1 MLWEHSLSKQ
11 LRQTF
16 INNFSFIPL
25 EMAGVAGEIFFQLGL
40 IVIVTAIA
48 ALVLRFFRQ
57 PQILAYVLVGIL
69 ITPVLKIV
77 TNTSIIESMSMIGIA
92 FLLFL
97 VGLEMD
103 LKSLKNVALVST
115 LGGLIQILL
124 LFSIGFFVAIALGF
138 LNLEAAYVGL
148 FLAFSS
154 TMVVMK
160 LISDK
165 RELNTLH
172 GRIIVGFLLIEDI
185 LAIFALSF
193 LTSVNGFSSL
203 LFVFSIVKFL
213 SLFAVAYLAS
223 KYIFPLIFQFAARHQ
238 ELLLILSLAVCFLF
252 SFAFQYWGF
261 SLAIGAFIAGIS
273 LGNLQYNLDI
283 VSRVKSLRDF
293 FALLFFVS
301 LGMGLS
307 VGVIQKYWVHLAVL
321 LLVVLIIKP
330 FLTMLICSVFK
341 FTKKPAF
348 LTAISLAQIGEFALI
363 IAAQGL
369 VLGHISQDLFSLSV
383 LLALISITIT
393 SYTIKYDYWLYKLL
407 EKPLRLFDVF
417 NTQGMG
423 YLPSRVKPTIVLCGH
438 NRIGYSILRDLRPV
452 KEKVL
457 IVDFNPEVIA
467 HLMKEGYNCLYG
479 DVTDDEIVERMNL
492 ERVSLMISTVPDVH
506 DNILLISKLKA
517 VNKTARIMVTG
528 STIEEALELYN
539 KGADYVIM
547 PHFLGGEHVSG
558 LVTQLRN
565 RKLKLHEER
574 EKHLHHLRERRMI
587 GHEHPTHG

>member
-1 MLWEHSLSKQ
+1 MV
-11 LRQTF
+11 
-16 INNFSFIPL
+16 
-25 EMAGVAGEIFFQLGL
+25 GVAGEIFFQLGL
-40 IVIVTAIA
+40 IVIITAIA
-48 ALVLRFFRQ
+48 ALVLRFLKQ

-77 TNTSIIESMSMIGIA
+77 TDTSIIGSMSMIGIA

-115 LGGLIQILL
+115 LGALIQILL
-124 LFSIGFFVAIALGF
+124 LFSIGFFVAIGLGF

-193 LTSVNGFSSL
+193 LTSINGFSTM
-203 LFVFSIVKFL
+203 LFIFSIIKFL

-223 KYIFPLIFQFAARHQ
+223 KYLFPEIFRFAAKHQ
-238 ELLLILSLAVCFLF
+238 ELLLILALAICFAF

-261 SLAIGAFIAGIS
+261 SLAVGAFIAGIS
-273 LGNLQYNLDI
+273 LGNLQYSLDI

-307 VGVIQKYWVHLAVL
+307 IGVIQKLWLPLVVL
-321 LLVVLIIKP
+321 LLIVLIVKP
-330 FLTMLICSVFK
+330 FLTMLICSLFK

-348 LTAISLAQIGEFALI
+348 LTANSLAQVGEFALI

-369 VLGHISQDLFSLSV
+369 VLGHISQDLFSLAV
-383 LLALISITIT
+383 LLALISITVT
-393 SYTIKYDYWLYKLL
+393 SYTIKYDYRLYKLL
-407 EKPLRLFDVF
+407 EKPLHIFDIF

-423 YLPSRVKPTIVLCGH
+423 YLSSRVKPTIVLCGH
-438 NRIGYSILRDLRPV
+438 NRIGYSILRDLKSV

-457 IVDFNPEVIA
+457 VIDFNPEIIA
-467 HLMKEGYNCLYG
+467 HLVKEGYNCLYG
-479 DVTDDEIVERMNL
+479 DVTDDEIMERMNL
-492 ERVSLMISTVPDVH
+492 KGLSLMISTVPDIH
-506 DNILLISKLKA
+506 DNLLLIHQLKA
-517 VNKTARIMVTG
+517 VNKTAKMMVTG

-547 PHFLGGEHVSG
+547 PHFLGGEQVSD
-558 LVTQLRN
+558 LVTQFRN
-565 RKLKLHEER
+565 HKLKLHEEK
-574 EKHLHHLRERRMI
+574 EKHLLHLRERKTI
-587 GHEHPTHG
+587 GHEHPLHG